1 MNPTGKGGFRPGV
14 SGNPGG
20 RPSAIIEVRNLAR
33 QRAPAAMNELAR
45 LALKA
50 RSETARLKAI
60 EMLLERGFG
69 KPRLWADGIPL
80 EFPPLP

>member
-1 MNPTGKGGFRPGV
+1 MNPTGKGGFKVGQ

-20 RPSAIIEVRNLAR
+20 RSSAHVEVRNLAR
-33 QRAPAAMNELAR
+33 QHTPAAMQELAR

-69 KPRLWADGIPL
+69 KPTQWQDS
-80 EFPPLP
+80 LPFELPHS